1 MSNLLFDPIKTQA
14 SVTDSVIVAFS
25 GGKDSIVTLDLCFKY
40 FKTVKPFFMY
50 LVKGLEFQE
59 KMLQWYENKYDT
71 EIIRIPHFEMSNLL
85 KYGSFTLPDFNVDI
99 VGINDTYAYLRQE
112 TGIHWIAAG
121 ERCADSIVR
130 NAMIKKSG
138 SIDYQRGRF
147 YPLAYWKKQEVL
159 QYIKYKKLYLSPE
172 QKTIGFSFRSLAGS
186 ELAVVKELYPNDY
199 EKILKVFP
207 LAEAG
212 VKHFELYE
220 NNSNGGERNNGN
232 E

>member
-1 MSNLLFDPIKTQA
+1 MSNLLFDPIKTQ
-14 SVTDSVIVAFS
+14 SRVTNSVIVGFS
-25 GGKDSIVTLDLCFKY
+25 GGKDSIVTLDLCFRY
-40 FKTVKPFFMY
+40 FKRVVPFFMY
-50 LVKGLEFQE
+50 LVPNLEFQE
-59 KMLQWYENKYDT
+59 QMLRRYEERYSTK
-71 EIIRIPHFEMSNLL
+71 IIRLPHFEVSNFL
-85 KYGSFTLPDFNVDI
+85 KYGSFTQFDMNVDI

-172 QKTIGFSFRSLAGS
+172 QKKIGFSFRSLAGN
-186 ELAVVKELYPNDY
+186 EVAVIKEMYPDDY
-199 EKILKVFP
+199 KKILKVYPFIG
-207 LAEAG
+207 AG
-212 VKHFELYE
+212 VKRFEEY
-220 NNSNGGERNNGN
+220 GK
-232 E
+232 